1 MKKVIVTVQD
11 IKSGYADPFII
22 DNEQLAVRMFRASLL
37 DNNKNIMSIYP
48 EDFRLVKIGVFD
60 SKSGIIEP
68 LPVNKFVILA
78 NGTDFKLEGRSFSD
92 GNEIS

>member
-11 IKSGYADPFII
+11 LKSGYADPFII
-22 DNEQLAVRMFRASLL
+22 DNEQLAVRMFRASFM

-48 EDFRLVKIGVFD
+48 EDFRLVKVGEFD
-60 SKSGIIEP
+60 SKTGVIEP
-68 LPVNKFVILA
+68 LPETKFVILA
-78 NGTDFKLEGRSFSD
+78 NGTDFKFDERSFAD